1 MSEIE
6 KIQDIEKDW
15 LRKFKWNLFED
26 IEPSDLV
33 DFIKDSMRNAILEG
47 ISEAE
52 SIEKIDLYNRFE
64 KRINKLDLEKLGVEI
79 KEYLNDMDN
88 EE

>member
-6 KIQDIEKDW
+6 RVQDIEKDW
-15 LRKFKWNLFED
+15 LRKFQWNLFED

-33 DFIKDSMRNAILEG
+33 DFIKISM
-47 ISEAE
+47 SEVIADGKAE
-52 SIEKIDLYNRFE
+52 ADSIEKISLYDNFE
-64 KRINKLDLEKLGVEI
+64 KRINKLDLEKLDKEI
-79 KEYLNDMDN
+79 KEYLKDM